1 MERNWWEIPSSSNVI
16 AEQFANDWLLVIEND
31 QDSWNQLVED
41 VKSMDLNPVSTT
53 AYLREEWD
61 VLVDQM
67 ADAVEEKVSAI
78 GALLLRQTLAGMGD
92 YPFQLIANHVI
103 SSIKETEQHSA

>member
-1 MERNWWEIPSSSNVI
+1 MAQNWWEIPSPSHTI
-16 AEQFANDWLLVIEND
+16 AQAFANDWLLVIEND

-41 VKSMDLNPVSTT
+41 VKSMDLDSVSTT

-67 ADAVEEKVSAI
+67 AGAVEDKVSDI
-78 GALLLRQTLAGMGD
+78 GALLLRQMLAGMGD

-103 SSIKETEQHSA
+103 SSIKETEAIA

>member
-1 MERNWWEIPSSSNVI
+1 MNVQ
-16 AEQFANDWLLVIEND
+16 EQFANDWLLVIEND
-31 QDSWNQLVED
+31 RDSWTQLLDD
-41 VKSMDLNPVSTT
+41 VKEMGCDAIATT

-67 ADAVEEKVSAI
+67 ADAVEDKVSEIAS
-78 GALLLRQTLAGMGD
+78 LLLRQMLVTGD

-103 SSIKETEQHSA
+103 STIKESEALNA

>member
-1 MERNWWEIPSSSNVI
+1 MERNWWEIPSTSNVI

-41 VKSMDLNPVSTT
+41 VKSMDCHLISTI

-61 VLVDQM
+61 VLIDQM
-67 ADAVEEKVSAI
+67 ETQVSKISDVA
-78 GALLLRQTLAGMGD
+78 GLLLRQMLVMGD
-92 YPFQLIANHVI
+92 RPFELIANHVI
-103 SSIKETEQHSA
+103 STVKESEEYNA

>member
-1 MERNWWEIPSSSNVI
+1 MNVQ
-16 AEQFANDWLLVIEND
+16 EQFANDWLLVIEND
-31 QDSWNQLVED
+31 RDSWTQLLDD
-41 VKSMDLNPVSTT
+41 VKEMGCDVIATT

-67 ADAVEEKVSAI
+67 ADAVEDKVSEIAS
-78 GALLLRQTLAGMGD
+78 LLLRQMLVTGD

-103 SSIKETEQHSA
+103 STIKESEALNA

>member
-1 MERNWWEIPSSSNVI
+1 MTSNVI

-41 VKSMDLNPVSTT
+41 VKSMECDLIATT

-67 ADAVEEKVSAI
+67 ASAVEDEVSEI
-78 GALLLRQTLAGMGD
+78 GALLLRQMLVTGD
-92 YPFQLIANHVI
+92 YAFQLIANQVI
-103 SSIKETEQHSA
+103 SSIKEGE

>member
-1 MERNWWEIPSSSNVI
+1 MNVQ
-16 AEQFANDWLLVIEND
+16 EQFANDWLLVIEND
-31 QDSWNQLVED
+31 RDSWTQLLDD
-41 VKSMDLNPVSTT
+41 VKEMGCDPIATT

-67 ADAVEEKVSAI
+67 ADAVEDKVSEIAS
-78 GALLLRQTLAGMGD
+78 LLLRQMLVTGD

-103 SSIKETEQHSA
+103 STIKESEAINA